1 MLSKKQISWINALKV
16 KKYRKIQQAFLVEGE
31 KNVAELLQSNFHIIA
46 IYALESWIAKN
57 AKTCNLHQQILH
69 SISPKELKR
78 ISNLQTPNEV
88 AAIVQ
93 LPTNHNNTN
102 LISQALKLPLKNHV
116 LALDNISDPGNLG
129 TIIRIADWFGI
140 DTVICSPT
148 CVDAY
153 SPKVVQATM
162 GSIFHIQL
170 IYNDLQQLFENY
182 PQTPVYAA
190 LLQGSDIFATDFS
203 KKGIILMG
211 NESKG
216 IQQKYFKYM
225 SQAITIPRKGK
236 AESLNVAVATSI
248 ICAIA
253 CK

>member
-16 KKYRKIQQAFLVEGE
+16 KKYRKKQQAFIVEGE
-31 KNVAELLQSNFHIIA
+31 KNVAELLQSHFNIIA
-46 IYALESWIAKN
+46 IYALESWTIKN
-57 AKTCNLHQQILH
+57 KKICNLHQQTLH
-69 SISPKELKR
+69 IISPKELKR
-78 ISNLQTPNEV
+78 ISNLHTPNEV
-88 AAIVQ
+88 VAIVK
-93 LPTNHNNTN
+93 LPTNDDTQKQ
-102 LISQALKLPLKNHV
+102 ISQALQQPLQHHV
-116 LALDNISDPGNLG
+116 LALDDIRDPGNLG

-140 DTVICSPT
+140 NTLICSPT

-170 IYNDLQQLFENY
+170 IYNDLEQLFESNAKI
-182 PQTPVYAA
+182 PVYAA
-190 LLQGSDIFATDFS
+190 LLQGKNIFDTDFS

-211 NESKG
+211 NESQG
-216 IQQKYFKYM
+216 INEKYFKYM
-225 SQAITIPRKGK
+225 SKAITIPRKGK

>member
-16 KKYRKIQQAFLVEGE
+16 KKYRKIQAAFIVEGE
-31 KNVAELLQSNFHIIA
+31 KNVAELLQSSFEIIA
-46 IYALESWIAKN
+46 IYALESWTAKN
-57 AKTCNLHQQILH
+57 QQVCDSHAQLLHI
-69 SISPKELKR
+69 ISAKELTR
-78 ISNLQTPNEV
+78 ISNLTTANEV
-88 AAIVQ
+88 LAIVQ
-93 LPTNHNNTN
+93 LPTNENNEKAM
-102 LISQALKLPLKNHV
+102 LQVFQKPLKNHI

-129 TIIRIADWFGI
+129 TIIRIADWFGVHAI
-140 DTVICSPT
+140 ICSPT

-162 GSIFHIQL
+162 GSIFHIPL
-170 IYNDLQQLFENY
+170 IYHDLEQIFENHVQI
-182 PQTPVYAA
+182 PIYAA
-190 LLQGSDIFATDFS
+190 LLQGSDIFDTNFS

-211 NESKG
+211 NESQG
-216 IQQKYFKYM
+216 IDQKYFKYM